1 MNFTEAIKCLLEGK
15 RVRSVLWH
23 QSYFIELEE
32 DDSGKYIVETSNDI
46 ERGIR
51 FPSTCVEYHEHFFSF
66 KDVTNEWE
74 LYDGEIMPLYNYENL
89 NNK

>member
-15 RVRSVLWH
+15 RVRSVLWDR
-23 QSYFIELEE
+23 SYFIELEE

-51 FPSTCVEYHEHFFSF
+51 FPSTRVEYYEQFFSF

-74 LYDGEIMPLYNYENL
+74 IYDGEIMPLYNYEIL

>member
-23 QSYFIELEE
+23 KSYFIELEE
-32 DDSGKYIVETSNDI
+32 DDSGKYIVETSNDT

-51 FPSTCVEYHEHFFSF
+51 FPSTRIEYHEHFFSA

-74 LYDGEIMPLYNYENL
+74 LYDGEIMPLYNYEN
-89 NNK
+89 K

>member
-1 MNFTEAIKCLLEGK
+1 MNFTEAIKRLLEGK

-23 QSYFIELEE
+23 KSYFIELGE

-51 FPSTCVEYHEHFFSF
+51 FPYRRTEYHEHFFSI

-74 LYDGEIMPLYNYENL
+74 LYDGDIMPLYNY
-89 NNK
+89 K